1 MSAAER
7 RICYI
12 FFFLQAS
19 LEKSRIFK
27 QPRILL
33 SNYESASLRNLDINI
48 LMISGIDLARDF
60 FLSALRDISL

>member
-12 FFFLQAS
+12 FFLQAS

-27 QPRILL
+27 QPRILR
-33 SNYESASLRNLDINI
+33 SNYESASLRHLDINI
-48 LMISGIDLARDF
+48 LMISGVDLARDF